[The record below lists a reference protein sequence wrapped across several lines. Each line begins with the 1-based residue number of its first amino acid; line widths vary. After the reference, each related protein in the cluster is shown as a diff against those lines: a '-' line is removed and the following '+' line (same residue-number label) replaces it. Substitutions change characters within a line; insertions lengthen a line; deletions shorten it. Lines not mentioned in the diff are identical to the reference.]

1 LAELKAVFK
10 ADAGLEL
17 NVSKTSILPKDVTAQ
32 AAFDVVRTII
42 QTTPTL
48 THLTNE
54 VLFDS
59 FCPEGFID
67 IGVPIDTDTI
77 VRSFV
82 TKTCRDII
90 DDVEKLDVI
99 QDGFIH
105 YQLLKFFQTTRLQY
119 FNSYIMLPNRCVL
132 QHQHVDSKIADA
144 LLKKGTKQHADGWDS
159 STKDWSHMCIHLPH
173 VEGGFGVTFNDVT
186 KDAAF
191 YTTTSRFVA
200 WLGAF
205 PQERQKL
212 WLTKDD
218 LRDSSSWAS
227 PPLVLLRDIH
237 SKLITQYDCK
247 EVCAQSQSQVNE
259 GAGAGSSSQSQ
270 VNIGAGPRPSSQ
282 DGVSQDPVPLTSIS
296 ASGDC

>member
-1 LAELKAVFK
+1 MAELKAVFK

-105 YQLLKFFQTTRLQY
+105 YQLLRFCQATRFQY
-119 FNSYIMLPNRCVL
+119 INSHY
-132 QHQHVDSKIADA
+132 
-144 LLKKGTKQHADGWDS
+144 S
-159 STKDWSHMCIHLPH
+159 S
-173 VEGGFGVTFNDVT
+173 
-186 KDAAF
+186 
-191 YTTTSRFVA
+191 
-200 WLGAF
+200 
-205 PQERQKL
+205 
-212 WLTKDD
+212 
-218 LRDSSSWAS
+218 
-227 PPLVLLRDIH
+227 
-237 SKLITQYDCK
+237 
-247 EVCAQSQSQVNE
+247 
-259 GAGAGSSSQSQ
+259 
-270 VNIGAGPRPSSQ
+270 
-282 DGVSQDPVPLTSIS
+282 
-296 ASGDC
+296 